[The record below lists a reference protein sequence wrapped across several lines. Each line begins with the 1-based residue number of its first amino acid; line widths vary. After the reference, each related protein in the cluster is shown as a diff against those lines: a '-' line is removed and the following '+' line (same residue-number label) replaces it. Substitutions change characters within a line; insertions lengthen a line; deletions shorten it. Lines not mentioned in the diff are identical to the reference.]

1 MAGKTVKTPNEEEL
15 VATKLA
21 QENREWTEHKYWKIS
36 SEESIL
42 TRILFRQNCPTVHV
56 IAKELMMDEV
66 VISRAITESYL
77 KDLLEAM
84 ELDVAI
90 VGAGPAGMTAAYY
103 LAKGKVKTAIFERR
117 VSAGGGI
124 WGGGMMFNKI
134 VVQDE
139 AKEILNEFGVAS
151 IQYQKG
157 YHLASAVELAS
168 TLCSLAVKAGA
179 KIFNSI
185 SVEDVVIREEDRVS
199 GLVLN
204 WTPVL
209 LQKLHIDP
217 LAIRSKL
224 VIDATGHDCEVC
236 RLVTEKVGG
245 KLRTP
250 SGRIAGEKSMW
261 AELAEKEILDNTQ
274 EVYPGLI
281 VAGMAATAVFGSPRM
296 GPIFGGMLLSG
307 KKAAQLATE
316 LLK

>member
-1 MAGKTVKTPNEEEL
+1 
-15 VATKLA
+15 
-21 QENREWTEHKYWKIS
+21 
-36 SEESIL
+36 
-42 TRILFRQNCPTVHV
+42 
-56 IAKELMMDEV
+56 MDEV
-66 VISRAITESYL
+66 TISKAIAESYI

-103 LAKGKVKTAIFERR
+103 LAKEKVKIAIFERKL
-117 VSAGGGI
+117 SAGGGI

-134 VVQDE
+134 VVQPE
-139 AKEILNEFGVAS
+139 GKEILDEFGITATE
-151 IQYQKG
+151 YQKG
-157 YHLASAVELAS
+157 YYVANAVEVAS

-179 KIFNSI
+179 RIFNLI
-185 SVEDVVIREEDRVS
+185 SVVDVVIREADRVS

-204 WTPVL
+204 WSPVSIAN
-209 LQKLHIDP
+209 LHIDP

-224 VIDATGHDCEVC
+224 VLDATGHDCEIC

-245 KLRTP
+245 KLRTTT
-250 SGRIAGEKSMW
+250 GKIIGEKSMW
-261 AELAEKEILDNTQ
+261 AEVAEKKVPENTK

-307 KKAAQLATE
+307 RKAAKLAIE
-316 LLK
+316 LLKKD

>member
-1 MAGKTVKTPNEEEL
+1 
-15 VATKLA
+15 
-21 QENREWTEHKYWKIS
+21 
-36 SEESIL
+36 
-42 TRILFRQNCPTVHV
+42 
-56 IAKELMMDEV
+56 MDEV
-66 VISRAITESYL
+66 VISKAIAESYI

-103 LAKGKVKTAIFERR
+103 LAKEKVKTAIFERKLS
-117 VSAGGGI
+117 VGGGI

-134 VVQDE
+134 VVQPE
-139 AKEILNEFGVAS
+139 GKEILDEFGITTTEYQRGYYVAN
-151 IQYQKG
+151 
-157 YHLASAVELAS
+157 AAEVAS

-179 KIFNSI
+179 RIFNLI
-185 SVEDVVIREEDRVS
+185 SVVDVVIREADRVS

-204 WTPVL
+204 WSPVSMAN
-209 LQKLHIDP
+209 LHIDP

-224 VIDATGHDCEVC
+224 VIDATGHDCEIC

-245 KLRTP
+245 KLRTTT
-250 SGRIAGEKSMW
+250 GKIMGEKSMW
-261 AELAEKEILDNTQ
+261 AEVAEKKVPENTK

-307 KKAAQLATE
+307 KRAAQLAIE
-316 LLK
+316 LFKKG